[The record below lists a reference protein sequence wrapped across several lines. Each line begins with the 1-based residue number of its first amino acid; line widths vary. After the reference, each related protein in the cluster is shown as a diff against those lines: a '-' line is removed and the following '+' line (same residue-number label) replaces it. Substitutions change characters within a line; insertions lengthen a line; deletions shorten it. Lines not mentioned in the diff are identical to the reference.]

1 MECFALF
8 NIEYCQGEDL
18 MQLFW
23 GFWSVLQVG
32 SNIAILGVMIQFWIV
47 LGDVDT
53 PSWAVALGTPVLV
66 FAALGFL
73 LRAIG
78 GKALSRCLGKGV
90 DAGGKTNEAKVA
102 NDANDNGDEKK
113 VEAVEQDVDRLNSE
127 A

>member
-1 MECFALF
+1 
-8 NIEYCQGEDL
+8 
-18 MQLFW
+18 
-23 GFWSVLQVG
+23 
-32 SNIAILGVMIQFWIV
+32 MIQFWIV